1 MSEMN
6 EYSALHNGAL
16 LFDRSDRTRMRIS
29 GPKAAE
35 LLTGMVTNDVSALVA
50 GEGQYAAALTP
61 KGKIAADLRI
71 SALEES
77 FLVDTS
83 AAAAPG
89 WKDMVRKY
97 INPRIAPYHDVTS
110 ELSDLGLF
118 GRSSRSILSHVM
130 EVDDKDLAA
139 LPPYG
144 NITRPF
150 RDATVIIARVPEMDL
165 DGFEIFVPT
174 EVAGSLTP
182 KFLGAGVSVGGGD
195 TWEIARIESGRPQW
209 GADMDDSTLPQEANF
224 DELGAISYTKGCYIG
239 QETVARVHF
248 RGHVNRFLRKLRFVT
263 RPAPPTGA
271 ELLDETGKVIGDI
284 RSVALSPRYGGVAL
298 GMVRRAILPGT
309 TLQARWPE
317 GECAVQIEQNE
328 KAPLA
333 KCALPGGVG
342 WS

>member
-16 LFDRSDRTRMRIS
+16 FFDRSDRTRIRFS

-61 KGKIAADLRI
+61 KGKIVADLRI
-71 SALEES
+71 FALEDEI
-77 FLVDTS
+77 LVDTS

-97 INPRIAPYHDVTS
+97 INPRLAPYHDVTS
-110 ELSDLGLF
+110 ELSDLGVF
-118 GRSSRSILSHVM
+118 GKSARAILSRVLM
-130 EVDDKDLAA
+130 IDDRDLAA

-144 NITRPF
+144 SVARPF
-150 RDATVIIARVPEMDL
+150 GDAKAIIARVPEMDI
-165 DGFEIFVPT
+165 DGFEIFIPNETAAALKAALASGGVA
-174 EVAGSLTP
+174 AGS
-182 KFLGAGVSVGGGD
+182 KE

-209 GADMDDSTLPQEANF
+209 GSDMDDSTLPQEANL

-248 RGHVNRFLRKLRFVT
+248 RGHVNRTLRRLRFVT
-263 RPAPPTGA
+263 RPAPSKGA
-271 ELLDETGKVIGDI
+271 ELVDETGKVIGDI

-298 GMVRRAILPGT
+298 AMVRREVQPGT
-309 TLQARWPE
+309 TLQARWSG
-317 GECAVQIEQNE
+317 GECSVQVEQNE
-328 KAPLA
+328 KGAT
-333 KCALPGGVG
+333 V
-342 WS
+342 

>member
-16 LFDRSDRTRMRIS
+16 FFDRSDRTRIRFS

-35 LLTGMVTNDVSALVA
+35 LLTGMVTNDVLALVA

-61 KGKIAADLRI
+61 KGKIVADLRI
-71 SALEES
+71 FALEDE

-83 AAAAPG
+83 AGAAPG

-97 INPRIAPYHDVTS
+97 INPRLAPYHDVTS
-110 ELSDLGLF
+110 ELSDFGVF
-118 GRSSRSILSHVM
+118 GRSARAIVAR
-130 EVDDKDLAA
+130 VFGIDDRDLAA

-144 NITRPF
+144 SIARPF
-150 RDATVIIARVPEMDL
+150 GDAKAIIARVPEMDIE
-165 DGFEIFVPT
+165 GFEIFIPNEAAESLRAAIDSAGVA
-174 EVAGSLTP
+174 AGS
-182 KFLGAGVSVGGGD
+182 SD

-209 GADMDDSTLPQEANF
+209 GADMDDSTLPQEANL

-248 RGHVNRFLRKLRFVT
+248 RGHVNRTIRRLRFVT
-263 RPAPPTGA
+263 RPAPLKGA
-271 ELLDETGKVIGDI
+271 ELVDETGKVIGDI

-298 GMVRRAILPGT
+298 GMVRREVQPGA
-309 TLQARWPE
+309 TLQARWSG
-317 GECAVQIEQNE
+317 GECSVQVEQNE
-328 KAPLA
+328 KGAT
-333 KCALPGGVG
+333 V
-342 WS
+342 

>member
-16 LFDRSDRTRMRIS
+16 FFDRSDRTRIRFS
-29 GPKAAE
+29 GAKAAE
-35 LLTGMVTNDVSALVA
+35 LLTGMVTNDVLGLVA

-61 KGKIAADLRI
+61 KGKIVADLRI
-71 SALEES
+71 FALEDE

-97 INPRIAPYHDVTS
+97 INPRLAPYHDVTS
-110 ELSDLGLF
+110 ELGDLGVF
-118 GRSSRSILSHVM
+118 GRSARSIVSRVIGF
-130 EVDDKDLAA
+130 DDRDLAA

-144 NITRPF
+144 SIARPF
-150 RDATVIIARVPEMDL
+150 GDAKAIIARVPEMDIE
-165 DGFEIFVPT
+165 GFEIFIPRET
-174 EVAGSLTP
+174 ADSL
-182 KFLGAGVSVGGGD
+182 KAALVSAGVAAGGKD

-209 GADMDDSTLPQEANF
+209 GADMDDSTLPQEANL

-248 RGHVNRFLRKLRFVT
+248 RGHVNRTIRRLRFVT
-263 RPAPPTGA
+263 RPAPMKGA
-271 ELLDETGKVIGDI
+271 ELVDETGKVIGDI

-298 GMVRRAILPGT
+298 GMVRREVQPGT
-309 TLQARWPE
+309 TVQARWSD
-317 GECAVQIEQNE
+317 GECSVQVEQNE
-328 KAPLA
+328 KGAT
-333 KCALPGGVG
+333 V
-342 WS
+342 